1 MKFHLNKCKV
11 LFVTGRMTEPLS
23 LISVLPFYNFV
34 YSLGGT
40 LLDYVHCEKD
50 LGAMV
55 TSSLDWKEQCSKVL
69 SKANPKLGISRR
81 NCHFVIDSNRRRVL
95 YLTLVRSQFEHCSII
110 LRPVT
115 KTQISTLEGLQK
127 RAIKWIL
134 HEEYISYSPS
144 IYIQKCN
151 QLKIMPI
158 ADRFDFL
165 DLVFFLKIV
174 KGLVP
179 VSLPAYII
187 PCQGH
192 SRLRSSHLDSLSFV
206 STIIPRATTNAFAR
220 DFFFRANT
228 KWNHVSFEVR
238 DINSVTNHS
247 NANSRLIWW
256 KKSSLGQ

>member
-1 MKFHLNKCKV
+1 
-11 LFVTGRMTEPLS
+11 
-23 LISVLPFYNFV
+23 
-34 YSLGGT
+34 
-40 LLDYVHCEKD
+40 
-50 LGAMV
+50 MV
-55 TSSLDWKEQCSKVL
+55 TSNLDWKEQCSKVF
-69 SKANPKLGISRR
+69 SKANQKLGMSPR

-95 YLTLVRSQFEHCSII
+95 HLTLVRSQFEHGSII
-110 LRPVT
+110 SRPVT

-144 IYIQKCN
+144 TYIQKCK

-165 DLVFFLKIV
+165 DIIFFKIV

-187 PCQGH
+187 PDQGH

-206 STIIPRATTNAFAR
+206 STIVPRATTNAFAR
-220 DFFFRANT
+220 NFFLRTHT
-228 KWNHVSFEVR
+228 K
-238 DINSVTNHS
+238 
-247 NANSRLIWW
+247 
-256 KKSSLGQ
+256 